1 MDSLI
6 ERDDIVYWNIL
17 VSTPDEPSTRRILK
31 NLKEYYGDDIQLFM
45 SGDCES
51 WLIMLD
57 GEELRSGETVEQLSD
72 FYAYVL
78 MEKETL
84 HV

>member
-6 ERDDIVYWNIL
+6 EKNGIVYWNIL
-17 VSTPDEPSTRRILK
+17 VSAPDEPSTHRILG
-31 NLKEYYGDDIQLFM
+31 NLKEYYESEIQLFM
-45 SGDCES
+45 SGDSEA

-57 GEELRSGETVEQLSD
+57 DEELRDGETIEQLTD
-72 FYAYVL
+72 FYTYVL
-78 MEKETL
+78 AEKENL